1 MDKVRKGDKYDFL
14 LMFCATTR
22 LIEPC
27 PPLDGL
33 ASLYVKDIVRLHG
46 VPVSIVLYMDTR
58 FTSMFWRSLKNA
70 LGTQL
75 KFSIAFNP

>member
-1 MDKVRKGDKYDFL
+1 MDKVRKGDKYDFV
-14 LMFCATTR
+14 LMFYAKAR
-22 LIEPC
+22 LIEPF

-33 ASLYVKDIVRLHG
+33 ASLYVKDIVRMHG
-46 VPVSIVLYMDTR
+46 VPVSIVSYMDTR

-75 KFSIAFNP
+75 KFSIVFHP